1 MVVRRI
7 FGENGAEEGA
17 VAQRRRRLV
26 GQSVAGGA
34 DRALLAFA
42 LQETDVSTFGSHK
55 KVRSQAMRY
64 WLLLKLTPLNTYSL
78 YWRLGIKG
86 LSGPLGAE
94 GMNLLL
100 FKLTLQ

>member
-1 MVVRRI
+1 MGQLDLHRLRGGRRSSQLEAEHPDLECQVVVRRI

-55 KVRSQAMRY
+55 KG
-64 WLLLKLTPLNTYSL
+64 LKPGNEILVIEY
-78 YWRLGIKG
+78 
-86 LSGPLGAE
+86 
-94 GMNLLL
+94 L
-100 FKLTLQ
+100 FTILEIRH

>member
-1 MVVRRI
+1 MGQLDLHRLRGGRRSSQLEAEHPDLECQVVVRRI

-42 LQETDVSTFGSHK
+42 LQETDVSTFGRFQK
-55 KVRSQAMRY
+55 RSEARQ
-64 WLLLKLTPLNTYSL
+64 
-78 YWRLGIKG
+78 
-86 LSGPLGAE
+86 
-94 GMNLLL
+94 
-100 FKLTLQ
+100 